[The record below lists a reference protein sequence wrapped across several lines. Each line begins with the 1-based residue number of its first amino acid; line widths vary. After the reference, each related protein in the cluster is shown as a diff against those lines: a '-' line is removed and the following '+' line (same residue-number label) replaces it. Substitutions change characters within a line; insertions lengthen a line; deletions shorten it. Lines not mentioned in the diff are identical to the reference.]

1 MIFAR
6 DLALRRNIVA
16 GGKGDAILVYIFP
29 GRPSSGTK
37 YGSIKAPNEPG
48 MRPKTSRSSFYD
60 SPTTS
65 IDSGMR
71 ASIAAWTGASLEL
84 LFRPKEP
91 VRSTTCPLCTPLRH
105 LSDTCQTPIRHLSD
119 TYQTPIRHLFFIIKN
134 ASAIQRGFYSSKSL
148 MKPVFLFLVKK

>member
-1 MIFAR
+1 MIFAH
-6 DLALRRNIVA
+6 DLAHRRNIVA
-16 GGKGDAILVYIFP
+16 GGRGEGILVYFFP
-29 GRPSSGTK
+29 GRPYSRAEND
-37 YGSIKAPNEPG
+37 SIKAPNETG
-48 MRPKTSRSSFYD
+48 MRPKTSRSNVYD
-60 SPTTS
+60 SPTTP

-119 TYQTPIRHLFFIIKN
+119 TYQTPIRHLFFTIKN
-134 ASAIQRGFYSSKSL
+134 ASATQRVSILETSHEATL
-148 MKPVFLFLVKK
+148 LFNH